1 MAVAVVSVVDLTVRF
16 VRQFVM
22 CVSDYR
28 CRRRRCSAVAA

>member
-1 MAVAVVSVVDLTVRF
+1 MAVAVVSVVYLTVRF
-16 VRQFVM
+16 VRQFAM